1 MSAMDANDQNY
12 QADIMSR
19 LPQQPSQTRR
29 GYSATQASRRAKQS
43 KRDVQSHQAQRSPQK
58 AQSRQIQQSP
68 QKAQSRQASRSS
80 PANPPAS
87 LQPSGH
93 GHNHEPYWIRRRW
106 TWLQRLGG
114 VLIVGA
120 CVAGAAW
127 YVPRVVSADQK
138 LLTGTV
144 TSGGVVTLNFTY
156 LGEISKVYVRPHQ
169 WVRKGQVLAAEYNP
183 NAGSVVAADKLVIAS
198 EQAKIAQ
205 LKEDE
210 VLYPPSASVDN
221 VQISADK
228 AQLAVDEVQLAT
240 DRQKVAA
247 MEIVAPSPGEVI
259 AANGQPGQT
268 VSSAGIR
275 YYATDSQQPST
286 AQGPAFSLLPEGPQT
301 VRHVP
306 ASQFSVPVIALRV
319 SATWQVVALVPE
331 DSVSGIRPG
340 QHVTIGVPSAHI
352 TDVPGQIDEVL
363 PKPAATPEGIFYQA
377 VVAITGHARSLP
389 LDGMAADVRLGS

>member
-1 MSAMDANDQNY
+1 MDSNDEIH
-12 QADIMSR
+12 QADTMSR
-19 LPQQPSQTRR
+19 PAQRPRRTSREKPRQSSREQLAAQVPQQ
-29 GYSATQASRRAKQS
+29 ATQIEQDMRLPEAQQSRRDA
-43 KRDVQSHQAQRSPQK
+43 R
-58 AQSRQIQQSP
+58 
-68 QKAQSRQASRSS
+68 SRQASRGS
-80 PANPPAS
+80 PADPPVS
-87 LQPSGH
+87 LQPSQRDR
-93 GHNHEPYWIRRRW
+93 NRKPYWIRRKW

-114 VLIVGA
+114 VLIAGA

-156 LGEISKVYVRPHQ
+156 VGEISKIYVRPNQ
-169 WVRKGQVLAAEYNP
+169 WVRKGQVLATEYNP

-198 EQAKIAQ
+198 EQAKITQ
-205 LKEDE
+205 LKADE
-210 VLYPPSASVDN
+210 VAYPPGAPVDN

-247 MEIVAPSPGEVI
+247 MEIVAPSSGEVI
-259 AANGQPGQT
+259 AANGQPGET
-268 VSSAGIR
+268 VSPAGIR

-286 AQGPAFSLLPEGPQT
+286 VQGPEFSLIPQGPQT

-306 ASQFSVPVIALRV
+306 ASQLSLPVITLRV

-340 QHVTIGVPSAHI
+340 QQVTISVPSAHI
-352 TDVPGQIDEVL
+352 TDVAGQIGEVL
-363 PKPAATPEGIFYQA
+363 PTPASTPEGVFYQA
-377 VVAITGHARSLP
+377 VVAITGHARGLP
-389 LDGMAADVRLGS
+389 MDGMAADIRLGS